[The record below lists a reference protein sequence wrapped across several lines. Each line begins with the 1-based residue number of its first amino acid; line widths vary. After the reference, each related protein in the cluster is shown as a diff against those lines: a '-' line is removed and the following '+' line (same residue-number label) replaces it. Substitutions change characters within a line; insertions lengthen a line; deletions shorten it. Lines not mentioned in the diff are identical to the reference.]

1 MVSPIQ
7 HFPSG
12 IASIMDDA
20 PTTVEIEV
28 RWLQMMEEF
37 IMPAALNHM
46 RQRYELEK
54 SNAENSNL

>member
-1 MVSPIQ
+1 
-7 HFPSG
+7 
-12 IASIMDDA
+12 MDDA